1 MLWISLAHREG
12 GPSHGV
18 GHLRFCSLP
27 LLRAKAPT
35 SCFANRKHGMAAE
48 QRTRL
53 TFPCDHVLQAGLR
66 HPFANRHINYT
77 GLLVPQLGAFLSLT
91 RPLHCRFL
99 AAAHAWLVA
108 GVRWQDRTPHPT
120 ALPPYAAVSFNR
132 APLAFPPRAL
142 AQRTRT
148 RSHVPS
154 HSNHLAATSSP
165 PRAAI
170 VHRRSPVSR
179 LQLAKSVSAATVCE
193 DEEGAAAVVHLSP
206 PLYGN

>member
-1 MLWISLAHREG
+1 LAHREG
-12 GPSHGV
+12 GPSVGV

-66 HPFANRHINYT
+66 HSFANRHINYT

-99 AAAHAWLVA
+99 AAAVMHGWSPVCD
-108 GVRWQDRTPHPT
+108 GRTGHPT
-120 ALPPYAAVSFNR
+120 PPHCPHTLLFLSIEHLSLSHRPRCRNEHVH
-132 APLAFPPRAL
+132 API
-142 AQRTRT
+142 
-148 RSHVPS
+148 VPS
-154 HSNHLAATSSP
+154 HSPSPRPRLLLELPSSTAALQGRFSSK
-165 PRAAI
+165 I
-170 VHRRSPVSR
+170 FGKTT
-179 LQLAKSVSAATVCE
+179 L
-193 DEEGAAAVVHLSP
+193 
-206 PLYGN
+206 

>member
-1 MLWISLAHREG
+1 
-12 GPSHGV
+12 
-18 GHLRFCSLP
+18 LRFCSLP

-132 APLAFPPRAL
+132 APLAFPPRARWRNEL
-142 AQRTRT
+142 
-148 RSHVPS
+148 
-154 HSNHLAATSSP
+154 
-165 PRAAI
+165 
-170 VHRRSPVSR
+170 VHAPVSHPTAITSPRPR
-179 LQLAKSVSAATVCE
+179 LLLELPSSTAA
-193 DEEGAAAVVHLSP
+193 LQSP
-206 PLYGN
+206 SSS